1 MSRLLHAAARGA
13 RIQLLQKTG
22 EWTDAR
28 LVWIGDL
35 ASDPNTDRIHPDDA
49 HLAYGP
55 ISTALRKRAETGFL
69 MTAGLPY
76 IKGDFLTHEETLMFL
91 YDETFDVVF
100 FLLILA
106 ESLADEGL

>member
-1 MSRLLHAAARGA
+1 MSRLLYAAARGA

-49 HLAYGP
+49 HLQYGP
-55 ISTALRKRAETGFL
+55 ISALLREYAETGDFPHTLTGL
-69 MTAGLPY
+69 MARAAINQAVEYG
-76 IKGDFLTHEETLMFL
+76 
-91 YDETFDVVF
+91 VVWADDHVAF
-100 FLLILA
+100 CLILA
-106 ESLADEGL
+106 EFLADEGM